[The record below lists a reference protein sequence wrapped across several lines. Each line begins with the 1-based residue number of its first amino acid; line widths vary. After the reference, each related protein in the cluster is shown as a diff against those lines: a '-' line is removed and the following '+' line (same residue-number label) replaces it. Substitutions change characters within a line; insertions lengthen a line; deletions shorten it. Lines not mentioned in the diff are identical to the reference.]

1 MKIKTINAVL
11 TKKFDEFVITI
22 DDDVLRH
29 DVKNNSII
37 TGGAIASL
45 LLRESVNDYD
55 IYFTSNDLAYRVAN
69 YYVQRFNKTN
79 NPTRPVSVRKD
90 DDGRVRIY
98 ARSAGVISENAK
110 GVYEYFDT
118 LKDMEDSKIVDY
130 SKDSE
135 LSIVNNADTK
145 PRYRPVFMSMNAIT
159 LSDKVQL
166 IVRFAGDPDE
176 IHKNYDFVHCTNY
189 WTSKDHK
196 LVLRQEALES
206 ILARELLYV
215 GSLYPVCSVI
225 RTRKFINRGWTIN
238 AGQYLKMCM
247 QISQLD
253 LTDLNVLEDQLVGV
267 DTSFFLDLI
276 DKLREADPN
285 KVNYAY
291 LMTIID
297 RIF

>member
-1 MKIKTINAVL
+1 
-11 TKKFDEFVITI
+11 
-22 DDDVLRH
+22 
-29 DVKNNSII
+29 
-37 TGGAIASL
+37 
-45 LLRESVNDYD
+45 
-55 IYFTSNDLAYRVAN
+55 
-69 YYVQRFNKTN
+69 
-79 NPTRPVSVRKD
+79 
-90 DDGRVRIY
+90 
-98 ARSAGVISENAK
+98 
-110 GVYEYFDT
+110 
-118 LKDMEDSKIVDY
+118 
-130 SKDSE
+130 
-135 LSIVNNADTK
+135 
-145 PRYRPVFMSMNAIT
+145 
-159 LSDKVQL
+159 
-166 IVRFAGDPDE
+166 
-176 IHKNYDFVHCTNY
+176 
-189 WTSKDHK
+189 
-196 LVLRQEALES
+196 LRQEALES